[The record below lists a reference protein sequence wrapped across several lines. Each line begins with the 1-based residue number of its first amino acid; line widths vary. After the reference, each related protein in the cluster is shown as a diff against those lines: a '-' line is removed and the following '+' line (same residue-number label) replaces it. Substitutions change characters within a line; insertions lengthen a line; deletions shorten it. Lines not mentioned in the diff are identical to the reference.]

1 MITNRSLQLLI
12 TLLCFAALC
21 LAQQEPAVQQPKPGA
36 SPAWSVGNQAA
47 PVEIEVF
54 NDYQCPPCV
63 TFNMKLKN
71 VLEKYPGKVRI
82 VFRNFPLT
90 RTHLNA
96 LAAAQSAEAAG
107 FQGKFIEMID
117 LLFAKQSEWAQ
128 SNNAKKLFRLYAR
141 SLELDLNKFSL
152 DVNSYDVQQRIQLDL
167 ERAKSLGVPGTPTVL
182 VDGKMIEHEDR
193 ENLNQLI
200 DAALSNSNK

>member
-1 MITNRSLQLLI
+1 MSIKRSLQLLI
-12 TLLCFAALC
+12 TLLCFATLC
-21 LAQQEPAVQQPKPGA
+21 LAQGETAVQQPKPGA
-36 SPAWSVGNQAA
+36 SPAWIAGNQVA

-54 NDYQCPPCV
+54 NDYQCPPCA
-63 TFNMKLKN
+63 TFNVRLKS

-107 FQGKFIEMID
+107 FQGKFIQMID

-128 SNNAKKLFRLYAR
+128 SNNAKKLFRLYAH

-152 DVNSYDVQQRIQLDL
+152 DVNSYDVQQRIQLDV

-182 VDGKMIEHEDR
+182 IDGKMIEHEDS

-200 DAALSNSNK
+200 DAALNNSGK